1 VNIGFG
7 LAIFDESIQ
16 DLRQNQSVTRD
27 LELRL
32 SIWRS
37 RPESD
42 GETDEDLTMRLLP
55 LMILA
60 LLVSTTQPVRNPQ
73 DSASPTENPK
83 DSPGTMDVW
92 WTDLEKDEKD
102 ATRALLNLA
111 DRHEEAVAF
120 LRSKLKPLK
129 VSTGQ
134 IRALLLKL
142 GSENP
147 SVWRPAFEELEYFDP
162 RLAID
167 LETLMDHYKEAP
179 GRQRMVEVLSGW
191 KPGVLDGKEIRLR
204 RVNQDGFNF
213 SAQPKMG
220 SWWAEHQ
227 VDRIGI
233 YSPDNPKKK
242 WTRAVRAILLLEHIG
257 TPGAVAI
264 LKDMA
269 TGHPDAQPTKV
280 ARDCLKRLVKSG
292 KSP

>member
-1 VNIGFG
+1 
-7 LAIFDESIQ
+7 
-16 DLRQNQSVTRD
+16 
-27 LELRL
+27 
-32 SIWRS
+32 
-37 RPESD
+37 
-42 GETDEDLTMRLLP
+42 
-55 LMILA
+55 MILA
-60 LLVSTTQPVRNPQ
+60 LLLPTTGPVRHSQ
-73 DSASPTENPK
+73 VSAGPTENTK
-83 DSPGTMDVW
+83 DSIGTMDAW
-92 WTDLEKDEKD
+92 WTDLEKDETD

-111 DRHEEAVAF
+111 DRREDAVAF

-129 VSTGQ
+129 VSTSE

-142 GSENP
+142 GTENP
-147 SVWRPAFEELEYFDP
+147 NVWRPAFEELEYFDP

-167 LETLMDHYKEAP
+167 LETLMDRYKDAP
-179 GRQRMVEVLSGW
+179 RRQRMVEVLSGW
-191 KPGVLDGKEIRLR
+191 KPGVLDDKEIRLR

-213 SAQPKMG
+213 SAAPKMG
-220 SWWAEHQ
+220 SWWAEHR

-257 TPGAVAI
+257 TPGALAI

-280 ARDCLKRLVKSG
+280 ARDCVERLVKSG